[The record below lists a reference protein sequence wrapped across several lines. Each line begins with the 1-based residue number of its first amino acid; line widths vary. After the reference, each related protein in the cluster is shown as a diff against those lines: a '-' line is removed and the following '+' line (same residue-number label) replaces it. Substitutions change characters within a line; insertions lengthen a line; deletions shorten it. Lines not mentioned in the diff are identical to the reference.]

1 MITLKVTDQGI
12 SSVSESLRSVVGSV
26 NVERVKFEFDES
38 WSDLTRFAC
47 FRNKVEFHVLLD
59 DSNECNIPWEV
70 LTNEGTLCVGA
81 LGMDG
86 DTVVKPT
93 LWVKYSDVFIG
104 TDPEGAGTTE
114 HTKSALEQMIQIQE
128 ETKQIAEDLQE
139 AAESGEFDG
148 KPGYTPIRGKDYW
161 TSEDQQ
167 FIVDE
172 ATKQVGPL
180 VDEAKT
186 AAEDATAA
194 KESIENMGVSAESV
208 PYDEPAEVEKTV
220 EEDVVNLHFKI
231 PRGKTGNSGVHY
243 GSDKPTDP
251 NTNVWINPEGETD
264 ESYYNK
270 TVAAAKRA
278 ESSAQS
284 AQQAS
289 DDAKAYSESAALSKT
304 SAEEAAQSASTSAQ
318 SASTDATTASQAAST
333 ATSAKESAAQSAQQ
347 ASGAASS
354 ASTSAGA
361 ASSSAQEA
369 GEAATKAEG
378 HASDAQSSANL
389 ASGAATTATQANTEA
404 QSAAQ
409 SASTSASQ
417 ATTAASTAQD
427 HATAADAAK
436 TAAEQAATTAGNAQ
450 AGAEQAAQSA
460 EETVGQ
466 ATQAAQEAKDAAQ
479 AASTAQTGAAAAEYA
494 AQGHALDADTARTQ
508 AQTAATEAEESKSQA
523 ETAAKNAEE
532 YAKQALASVLPNSVD
547 IPDDYILKTMGGFP
561 VWGKVSEFTLIS
573 RAESDGEATMFKQ
586 AFEPVEPGIYV
597 VFGFFGTD
605 TPENKGQNLYC
616 GVGEEVSIFSKS
628 MMRFVG
634 AISRADS
641 FPIWGNVIF
650 SYDGATIR
658 PISGIYAQNVG
669 ASEVGQNGMYMTTP
683 ASALKEIGVYSQA
696 GKNVPAGSFC
706 ELYKLGGA
714 QV

>member
-38 WSDLTRFAC
+38 WSGLTRFAC

-186 AAEDATAA
+186 AAGDATAA

-208 PYDEPAEVEKTV
+208 PYDEPAEVEKTI

-231 PRGKTGNSGVHY
+231 PGGKTGNSGVHY
-243 GSDKPTDP
+243 GPDKPTDP

-264 ESYYNK
+264 ESYYSK

-333 ATSAKESAAQSAQQ
+333 AIHAKESAAQSAQQ
-347 ASGAASS
+347 ASDAASNAQGFANS
-354 ASTSAGA
+354 AGTSKSTAEQAAREAKSAQSEASTSA
-361 ASSSAQEA
+361 
-369 GEAATKAEG
+369 
-378 HASDAQSSANL
+378 
-389 ASGAATTATQANTEA
+389 
-404 QSAAQ
+404 Q
-409 SASTSASQ
+409 SASDSAS
-417 ATTAASTAQD
+417 
-427 HATAADAAK
+427 
-436 TAAEQAATTAGNAQ
+436 AAEQARIDAEAAASVIPKPTKEDAGKYPVVNQDGTGYVFGKAGSGGAGGELLLAEYIHQGNQEIHFTSFDWETGIGECTEPHGLANAVKVMVVP
-450 AGAEQAAQSA
+450 ADYPASIPDSNIKYLPYEIAEY
-460 EETVGQ
+460 
-466 ATQAAQEAKDAAQ
+466 QEALYAVPIDDNRIKLTGVDK
-479 AASTAQTGAAAAEYA
+479 STPISVNTEEPYNAEIDMTKLRLEIPIGWEINNFSLGSPGLHVYIS
-494 AQGHALDADTARTQ
+494 GFVMPGV
-508 AQTAATEAEESKSQA
+508 SKYLQILCD
-523 ETAAKNAEE
+523 ETADRYYYLPAVPDFDVYKPK
-532 YAKQALASVLPNSVD
+532 YFVFSVLDIRLSVEQSGTYTNAGLAMYKGRRR
-547 IPDDYILKTMGGFP
+547 DYLLG
-561 VWGKVSEFTLIS
+561 
-573 RAESDGEATMFKQ
+573 
-586 AFEPVEPGIYV
+586 
-597 VFGFFGTD
+597 FGT
-605 TPENKGQNLYC
+605 
-616 GVGEEVSIFSKS
+616 SITQ
-628 MMRFVG
+628 RH
-634 AISRADS
+634 
-641 FPIWGNVIF
+641 
-650 SYDGATIR
+650 DGYTMIEGTTK
-658 PISGIYAQNVG
+658 PISITGLRNPSGWAYC
-669 ASEVGQNGMYMTTP
+669 SNGTVVR
-683 ASALKEIGVYSQA
+683 VYT
-696 GKNVPAGSFC
+696 
-706 ELYKLGGA
+706 LGRRK
-714 QV
+714 Q